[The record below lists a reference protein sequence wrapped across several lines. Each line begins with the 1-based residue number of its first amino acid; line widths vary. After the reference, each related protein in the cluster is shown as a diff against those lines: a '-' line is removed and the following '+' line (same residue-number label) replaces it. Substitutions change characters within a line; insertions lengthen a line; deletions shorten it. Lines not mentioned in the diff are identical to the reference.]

1 MKKAIYVQFKVSC
14 IFRCSWR
21 QELLMSLNVIFTLK
35 LLKIVKQHY
44 STWCAES
51 DEKGFSG
58 YYQVRIAEGEHISFL
73 LCWLCKFLLCI
84 PARSFSSDYLFL
96 AKLLASGR
104 RVIDSFRLRRTP
116 WFLYR
121 SCTMAGPED
130 PHFNIILRIRELMRR
145 GWRCELR
152 HIWREGNVKM
162 CWLSK
167 VSVLLLA

>member
-1 MKKAIYVQFKVSC
+1 MTIKNKY
-14 IFRCSWR
+14 
-21 QELLMSLNVIFTLK
+21 LMPLIADLFDQLSGARYFTKFDLR
-35 LLKIVKQHY
+35 
-44 STWCAES
+44 
-51 DEKGFSG
+51 SG

-145 GWRCELR
+145 DWGCELR